1 MKIDLTCPVELWQS
15 AMPAED
21 VSECTFVLNNLS
33 HKVVVSLSSD
43 AELLRSGQPAA
54 VPPVRADAGPEG
66 RPGRAVQCDD
76 GAQRVEERQGSG
88 SHHRKS
94 LV

>member
-43 AELLRSGQPAA
+43 AELLTIRTTGCCSASPSGC
-54 VPPVRADAGPEG
+54 RA
-66 RPGRAVQCDD
+66 
-76 GAQRVEERQGSG
+76 
-88 SHHRKS
+88 
-94 LV
+94 